1 MSENLYYHHF
11 SLQVSQIVFLTY
23 MTVLHLIIEM
33 NYLKFNKTHIS
44 AISLHKY
51 HKSCSQLFWPHLR
64 LITTVWVE
72 ILENSYQRDF
82 SAEVS

>member
-1 MSENLYYHHF
+1 
-11 SLQVSQIVFLTY
+11 
-23 MTVLHLIIEM
+23 M

-44 AISLHKY
+44 AIFTAQV
-51 HKSCSQLFWPHLR
+51 SQIVFSAFLTALT

-72 ILENSYQRDF
+72 ILKNSYQRDF